1 MGWGR
6 DSAKARLELS
16 TREEKVRARVKPH
29 QVHYGEG
36 LILLE
41 FSTKGSEKVRFKPC
55 LSLGRAII
63 IRNGEI
69 IPMSR
74 EFTPETER
82 QRLQLLVS
90 RGQVYSYIFPYQKAS
105 YWDCPGMWAVECWV
119 MQQEEVC
126 AAIVGPAEEGSRAR
140 GGGWEQQRL
149 QQGRYLRASS
159 CGFSVCIACD

>member
-1 MGWGR
+1 MSGATLSRMIGKQTVRWQWVRYKRFEGWGGWGR

-41 FSTKGSEKVRFKPC
+41 FSTKGSEKVRFKPR

-105 YWDCPGMWAVECWV
+105 YWDCPGKWAVECWV

-126 AAIVGPAEEGSRAR
+126 AAICRP
-140 GGGWEQQRL
+140 
-149 QQGRYLRASS
+149 
-159 CGFSVCIACD
+159 C